1 MTSHFSFILL
11 TQFLQHVAKK
21 VSNVHALNN
30 EYLIELIG
38 LRGGF
43 ELPYQQDR
51 FNGDFRS

>member
-1 MTSHFSFILL
+1 MLL
-11 TQFLQHVAKK
+11 KK

-38 LRGGF
+38 FRGGF